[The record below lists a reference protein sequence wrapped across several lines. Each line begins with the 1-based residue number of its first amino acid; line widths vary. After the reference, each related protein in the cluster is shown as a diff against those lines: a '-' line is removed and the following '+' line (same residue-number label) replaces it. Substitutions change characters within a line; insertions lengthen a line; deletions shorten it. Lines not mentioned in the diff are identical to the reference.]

1 MARQVQIR
9 RVSSIVSFPRH
20 LKSRHRLLVCSQH
33 CCINHSSHKKE
44 TSSNP
49 KALISLICFSKSSPT
64 VSNPFSNHGARVRI
78 QNLRICGPR
87 KHGISDGF
95 QPRNIRA
102 AERPPSSQD
111 LESNEKQDRVPGSR
125 STLRNRFLI
134 RRSRRSV
141 RHRTHLPRQ

>member
-9 RVSSIVSFPRH
+9 RVSSIVSH

-33 CCINHSSHKKE
+33 CYIDHSSHKKE

-64 VSNPFSNHGARVRI
+64 FSSPFSNHGARVRI
-78 QNLRICGPR
+78 QNLRIRGPW

-102 AERPPSSQD
+102 AERPPTGAD
-111 LESNEKQDRVPGSR
+111 LESNEKQDRVPCSR